1 MDVILL
7 GEIQS
12 LIDGVN
18 TNIANAK
25 SVIDTINNNTKA
37 NNTASETGT
46 LSQKLS
52 SIISYTKTNNT
63 ASTTGTLSQKI
74 SSAIANTAATTTEN
88 ASGTLSAKLTYLINR
103 RDMVVVASNT
113 VIKTIAS
120 NATIKIT
127 SGTGYSRDA
136 VVVNGTQYLAY
147 VKHSGTY
154 RVYITVSQTNNTN
167 TYNKKGTAGNGY
179 MEAACQANTDLLFYH
194 SGGSAT
200 ISLGTNTGSVA
211 AVTKTYD
218 LTLAAGGYVSAQL
231 KLTGYPNEWDYYC
244 DNNTRY
250 AIDEYVA
257 TLVDFSL
264 RGTTYERNGITT

>member
-103 RDMVVVASNT
+103 RDKIVTPSNTNIKTLASNVT
-113 VIKTIAS
+113 VVTEKSSKNQSKNSST
-120 NATIKIT
+120 
-127 SGTGYSRDA
+127 YSC
-136 VVVNGTQYLAY
+136 Y
-147 VKHSGTY
+147 VKHDGTY
-154 RVYITVSQTNNTN
+154 RVYV
-167 TYNKKGTAGNGY
+167 
-179 MEAACQANTDLLFYH
+179 
-194 SGGSAT
+194 
-200 ISLGTNTGSVA
+200 TGSSTLTEAGWNAGTSTAYNGKPEYTIYANSSSIGQKTNSAVGDFGVA
-211 AVTKTYD
+211 ISSTTKTIDMYCVRGD
-218 LTLAAGGYVSAQL
+218 MLYVYITCKSTIGGHPCIGEYC
-231 KLTGYPNEWDYYC
+231 TGKW
-244 DNNTRY
+244 TF
-250 AIDEYVA
+250 
-257 TLVDFSL
+257 TFSDISI
-264 RGTTYERNGITT
+264 RGTSNEVNSMTT